1 MSYYIFI
8 YNIMY
13 SQNEVQ
19 EEIKSKI
26 NDAHTTFYSTHTR
39 NFLFKNS
46 QKIECAEQVA
56 RNIDVELLIKNT
68 VFILPNTNKIFFN
81 YSMFKTYAHPSIYG
95 VIINYTLTL
104 FKSCIEAYNSFQ
116 IHADL
121 NTFSISAAHR
131 YKSAIEMFCS
141 EFLNSAN
148 RPLICEHLDRF
159 YLYNTPSMID
169 NISMILNPFVND
181 QIKSKVE
188 YVSKKDS
195 AYLLKAFLP

>member
-1 MSYYIFI
+1 MH
-8 YNIMY
+8 
-13 SQNEVQ
+13 SQNEAQ

-26 NDAHTTFYSTHTR
+26 NDTHAAFYSTHSR
-39 NFLFKNS
+39 NVMFKNS
-46 QKIECAEQVA
+46 QKMECAEQVA
-56 RNIDVELLIKNT
+56 RNIDIELLIKNT

-95 VIINYTLTL
+95 VIIKYTLTL
-104 FKSCIEAYNSFQ
+104 FNSCIEAHNSFQ

-141 EFLNSAN
+141 EFLHSVNK
-148 RPLICEHLDRF
+148 PLICEHLDRF

-169 NISMILNPFVND
+169 NISTILNPFVND

-195 AYLLKAFLP
+195 MHLLKQFLP